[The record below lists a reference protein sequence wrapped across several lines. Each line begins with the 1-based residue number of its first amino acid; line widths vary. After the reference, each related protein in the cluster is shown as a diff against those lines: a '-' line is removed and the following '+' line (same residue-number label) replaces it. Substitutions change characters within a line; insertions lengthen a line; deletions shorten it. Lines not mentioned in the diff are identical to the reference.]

1 MRYTTARSGVGVPNT
16 NNNPTAS
23 RHNFQ
28 TETNEAPKR
37 NNYETKTTKVN
48 QSKRPSMMNTT
59 RRKTSKSTKAPDFM
73 SMLSDVNVDTET
85 DADIDLDDSGFYEDD
100 FYPAIDDDLSLHR
113 DMRRRAAV
121 SRDSAECSKKTERT
135 SSNNT
140 TTNNDTNN
148 TASNLS
154 TSSLSSSASDT
165 GSDDDDGYTSDSDES
180 LETSILYL
188 VEKQALLKRFSAQL
202 RQEELYSASMARAD
216 IALKQEEEQQSLS
229 SGSSANAS
237 FPFSEEDED
246 FDLVD
251 PEDLGNG
258 NIWIKAK
265 KILRS
270 LSKQRGIM
278 YHASSSVSI
287 PASKTKKGAKKRQR
301 RVRFDPETKPS
312 PVVDQVGQG
321 MQERRAKCARIDK
334 TSVKLM
340 LATNFKVQ
348 SDLACVS
355 PEEDSQA
362 AFNPCM
368 KNDLLM
374 TTLQS
379 CLSETSAT
387 AFSMY
392 NNKRMVPAKGA

>member
-1 MRYTTARSGVGVPNT
+1 
-16 NNNPTAS
+16 
-23 RHNFQ
+23 
-28 TETNEAPKR
+28 
-37 NNYETKTTKVN
+37 
-48 QSKRPSMMNTT
+48 MNTT
-59 RRKTSKSTKAPDFM
+59 RHKTSTTTTTAADSI
-73 SMLSDVNVDTET
+73 SMLSDVDVDTEI

-113 DMRRRAAV
+113 GMRRRAAV
-121 SRDSAECSKKTERT
+121 SRGSAKRSNTGINQRT
-135 SSNNT
+135 SSSNKT
-140 TTNNDTNN
+140 TTKSDDTSDDINNN

-165 GSDDDDGYTSDSDES
+165 GSDNEDGYTSDSDES

-202 RQEELYSASMARAD
+202 RQEELFSASMARAD
-216 IALKQEEEQQSLS
+216 IALKKEEEQQSLS
-229 SGSSANAS
+229 SQSSVNAS

-246 FDLVD
+246 FDLGD
-251 PEDLGNG
+251 PEDIGNG

-265 KILRS
+265 NILRS

-312 PVVDQVGQG
+312 PVDDQVGQD

-334 TSVKLM
+334 TNVKLM
-340 LATNFKVQ
+340 LATTFKAQ
-348 SDLACVS
+348 SHLAGVS
-355 PEEDSQA
+355 AQDSLA
-362 AFNPCM
+362 ALNPCM
-368 KNDLLM
+368 HNDLLM
-374 TTLQS
+374 TTLES
-379 CLSETSAT
+379 CLSETTAS
-387 AFSMY
+387 AFSMF
-392 NNKRMVPAKGA
+392 NNTMRMVPTKGA